1 MSTMSTSTRAQSNFQ
16 SLPKG
21 NQNGS
26 PVPPR
31 LLSSPSSASE
41 KKGLLEASILSVYDL
56 PFSEPPVAV
65 TLHASG
71 MTVSTGP
78 PVARHTDRNSFRF
91 SSASNNSNS
100 PSAATNNNSGKYDLK
115 LVASLRDLYKSKVT
129 IRVIYSNK
137 SQNLETEYELRQ
149 LRVHESKWL
158 ILNLNQGDAQALAT
172 ITDDDEISPTI
183 RLKLQ
188 LSGPYRAEIGALVGS
203 CQAWFGVVDSMETNA
218 LQAWKTIPKLPVG
231 SSKFLLLPAVPIV
244 ATLVVASPL
253 VAGVVMVGLP
263 FLLPLVLMLV
273 SMTAGLIVTGGVVY
287 SSTKHGREHV
297 GGTMAPFVESLLSSR
312 SGQTLMYDTGP
323 RPTPV
328 SVANQ
333 VLPKEMWAK
342 LVVSLLIDL
351 IGSSSY
357 LLPVV
362 GEGLD
367 LAWAP
372 TQTILIM
379 AMYDS
384 TSPNLKYVSVAE
396 ELMPFTDIVPSATI
410 GWAFEFA
417 PQLLGNN
424 PNIAQ
429 TMNNFSS
436 ERAVAATTN
445 PVSNPYR

>member
-1 MSTMSTSTRAQSNFQ
+1 M
-16 SLPKG
+16 
-21 NQNGS
+21 
-26 PVPPR
+26 
-31 LLSSPSSASE
+31 SE

-78 PVARHTDRNSFRF
+78 PVARHKDGNSFRF
-91 SSASNNSNS
+91 SSVSNSS
-100 PSAATNNNSGKYDLK
+100 PSAATNNNSGKYELK
-115 LVASLRDLYKSKVT
+115 LIASLRDLYKSKAT
-129 IRVIYSNK
+129 IRVVYSNK

-149 LRVHESKWL
+149 LKVHESKWL

-172 ITDDDEISPTI
+172 TIDDDEISPTI

-188 LSGPYRAEIGALVGS
+188 LSGPYRAEIGALVGL

-244 ATLVVASPL
+244 ATLVVASPV

-273 SMTAGLIVTGGVVY
+273 TMAAGLLVTGGVVY

-312 SGQTLMYDTGP
+312 AGQTLVYDTGP

-328 SVANQ
+328 SVAKQ

-362 GEGLD
+362 GEVSD

-384 TSPNLKYVSVAE
+384 TSPNLKYVSFAE

-410 GWAFEFA
+410 GWACEFV
-417 PQLLGNN
+417 PQLLGND

-429 TMNNFSS
+429 IMKTLSS